1 MLTNKQKKKLLKNRN
16 HRKISAESSY
26 ITQMKHYRELFSD
39 FPDIKFL
46 INNVLES
53 DHLIKSKLLPQELPE
68 LLLPDNSQ
76 DLIFKKINQEF
87 DQGDPAGD
95 QLWNQLTDALP
106 KLDKAL
112 RSYRDYL
119 EKQYGMWAY
128 ISGPFIKSLAA
139 YIGNSPVLEVMAGN
153 GYISKGLRDL
163 GLTVYPTDSLE
174 WVTENQTGKH
184 QVTQIEKLDAVSAI
198 NKYQSKVKFVI
209 MSWAPDKGTAD
220 VAVLE
225 AIRKADNDLKLIV
238 IGEKNGATN
247 SKAFWQKAHIIE
259 PEAAKK
265 LNAHHQPF
273 DLIKDQVY
281 LVD

>member
-26 ITQMKHYRELFSD
+26 ITQMKRYRELFSD

-225 AIRKADNDLKLIV
+225 AIRKADNNLKLIV